1 MKVSL
6 FIPCFVDQYFPDAGM
21 ACVKILERLGHE
33 VIFPERQ
40 TCCGQ
45 PPHNT
50 GFWKEA
56 RKSALRAIEIFEDA
70 EVVVGP
76 SGSCIAMMKDGY
88 QDLFKG
94 TEHEARAKA
103 LATKT
108 FEFTQFLVNKLGVT
122 DLGASFP
129 HKVTF
134 HDGCHGLRMLKA
146 KSEPR
151 VLLEK
156 VKGLELVEMGEAE
169 SCCGFGGTFS
179 VKFPKISTAMVEK
192 KAASILETKAEYVT
206 SLDASCLMN
215 IGGYAARERL
225 PFKTIHI
232 AEILA
237 AREA

>member
-21 ACVKILERLGHE
+21 ACVKILKKLGHE
-33 VIFPERQ
+33 VLFPERQ

-45 PPHNT
+45 PPFNT

-56 RKSALRAIEIFEDA
+56 REAAKRALDVFESAEI
-70 EVVVGP
+70 VVGP

-88 QDLFKG
+88 GDLFKG
-94 TEHEARAKA
+94 TADEARARA
-103 LATKT
+103 LAAKT
-108 FEFTQFLVNKLGVT
+108 FEFTQFLVNVLGVT

-134 HDGCHGLRMLKA
+134 HDGCHGLRMLGA
-146 KSEPR
+146 KREPR
-151 VLLEK
+151 ALLEK
-156 VKGLELVEMGEAE
+156 VRGLELVEMGEAE

-192 KAASILETKAEYVT
+192 KAASIVETGAEYVT

-215 IGGYAARERL
+215 IGGYASRNRL
-225 PFKTIHI
+225 PFKTIHV

-237 AREA
+237 NF

>member
-6 FIPCFVDQYFPDAGM
+6 FIPCFIDQYFPDAGM

-33 VIFPERQ
+33 VVFPEGQ

-45 PPHNT
+45 PPFNT
-50 GFWKEA
+50 GFWNEA
-56 RKSALRAIEIFEDA
+56 RESALHALDVFESA

-88 QDLFKG
+88 RDLFNG
-94 TEHEARAKA
+94 TKHEARAKA
-103 LATKT
+103 LAEKT

-134 HDGCHGLRMLKA
+134 HDGCHGLRMLGA
-146 KSEPR
+146 KKEPR
-151 VLLEK
+151 ILLEH
-156 VKGLELVEMGEAE
+156 VRGLELVEMGEAE

-179 VKFPKISTAMVEK
+179 VKFPKISTAIVEK
-192 KAASILETKAEYVT
+192 KTNSILETGAEYVT

-215 IGGYAARERL
+215 IGGYASRNRL
-225 PFKTIHI
+225 PFKSIHI

-237 AREA
+237 SR